1 MKLTTVMLYIL
12 YFKDLAVFSLNTA
25 DAYKFLALFAQS
37 VEILALYI
45 TIDTGTKLF
54 SFQTY
59 CN

>member
-1 MKLTTVMLYIL
+1 MLYIL

-25 DAYKFLALFAQS
+25 DAYNFLALFVQS